1 MLNLLYGLL
10 TNVLMNVFGRK
21 SLLIVIL
28 SFCLTIIAGYWYSSQ
43 SQVSSSL
50 VGQSDVPSFAIPID
64 CNLGQDCFVMHYV
77 DIDSSP
83 KAVDFNCGR
92 QTYDG
97 HKGTDFGISSLKV
110 MNAGVSVLAAAEGT
124 VLRVRDGVI
133 DRLVSDR
140 ITQKQV
146 AGQECGNGLVI
157 DHGNGWETQ
166 YCHLKQGSI
175 QVEPDTKVEQGEVL
189 GMVGSSGLASFP
201 HVHLSIRHQGEIVDP
216 FVGEEAVA
224 QANCKTRRNSLWQES
239 LDYVPTGL
247 IRAGFSTQ
255 QPKQTELWQG
265 KYQNNQL
272 SINSPALIFWVHAY
286 GVLKGDREHW
296 QLISPDG
303 DMVIDRENNLD
314 TPYRSWVSYVGKR
327 KLSAGTWQGKYELI
341 RHNQPV
347 FSIEREIQLN

>member
-1 MLNLLYGLL
+1 MS
-10 TNVLMNVFGRK
+10 VFGKK
-21 SLLIVIL
+21 SLLIILL
-28 SFCLTIIAGYWYSSQ
+28 SFCLTIIAGCWYSNQSGSASDTSQ
-43 SQVSSSL
+43 M
-50 VGQSDVPSFAIPID
+50 SDVPSFAIPID

-77 DIDSSP
+77 DIDTSA

-97 HKGTDFGISSLKV
+97 HKGTDFGISSLQG
-110 MNAGVSVLAAAEGT
+110 MNAGVSVVAAAEGT

-140 ITQKQV
+140 VAQEQV
-146 AGQECGNGLVI
+146 TGQECGNGLVI

-175 QVEPDTKVEQGEVL
+175 QVEPNTKVEQGAVL

-216 FVGEEAVA
+216 FMGEEAVS
-224 QANCKTRRNSLWQES
+224 QANCKIERNSLWQES

-247 IRAGFSTQ
+247 IRAGFSS
-255 QPKQTELWQG
+255 QPPQQTELWQG
-265 KYQNNQL
+265 KYQNSQL

-296 QLISPDG
+296 QLITPDG
-303 DMVIDRENNLD
+303 DMVIDRENDLD
-314 TPYRSWVSYVGKR
+314 KPYRSWVSYVGKR

-341 RHNQPV
+341 RDNLPV
-347 FSIEREIQLN
+347 LSIEREILVN